1 MDDFKTLPELRPGES
16 GVIIDIQ
23 GGSGLVRHLE
33 SLGVRAG
40 KRVTKI
46 SAQFWRGPQVIK
58 IDNNIQIALGFG
70 MSRKIYV
77 EVKK

>member
-1 MDDFKTLPELRPGES
+1 MNDFRTLPELKPGES

-23 GGSGLVRHLE
+23 GGAGLVRHLE
-33 SLGVRAG
+33 SLGVRVG
-40 KRVTKI
+40 KRATKI

-58 IDNNIQIALGFG
+58 IDNIQIALGFG
-70 MSRKIYV
+70 MSRKIHV

>member
-1 MDDFKTLPELRPGES
+1 MDGFKTLPELKLGES
-16 GVIIDIQ
+16 GVIVDIQ
-23 GGSGLVRHLE
+23 GGAGLVRHLK
-33 SLGVRAG
+33 SLGVRVG

-58 IDNNIQIALGFG
+58 IDNMQIALGFG
-70 MSRKIYV
+70 MSRKVYV

>member
-1 MDDFKTLPELRPGES
+1 MDDIKTLPEMKLGES

-23 GGSGLVRHLE
+23 AGAGLVRHLE
-33 SLGVRAG
+33 SLGIRVG

-46 SAQFWRGPQVIK
+46 SAQFWGGPQVIK
-58 IDNNIQIALGFG
+58 IGNIQIALGFG
-70 MSRKIYV
+70 MSRKVYV

>member
-1 MDDFKTLPELRPGES
+1 MGDFKTLPELKPGES
-16 GVIIDIQ
+16 GVIIDIR
-23 GGSGLVRHLE
+23 GGAGSVRHLE
-33 SLGVRAG
+33 SLGVRVG

-46 SAQFWRGPQVIK
+46 SAQFFCGPQVIRV
-58 IDNNIQIALGFG
+58 DNIRIALGFG

>member
-1 MDDFKTLPELRPGES
+1 MDNFRTLPELKPGES

-33 SLGVRAG
+33 SLGVRVG

-58 IDNNIQIALGFG
+58 IDNIQIALGFG
-70 MSRKIYV
+70 MSRKVYV
-77 EVKK
+77 EIKK

>member
-1 MDDFKTLPELRPGES
+1 MDDFKTLPELKPGES
-16 GVIIDIQ
+16 GVIIDMQ
-23 GGSGLVRHLE
+23 GGAGLVRHLE
-33 SLGVRAG
+33 SLGVRVG

-58 IDNNIQIALGFG
+58 IDNIQIALGFG
-70 MSRKIYV
+70 MSRKVYV

>member
-1 MDDFKTLPELRPGES
+1 MDNFKTLPELKPGES

-23 GGSGLVRHLE
+23 GGAGLVRHVE
-33 SLGVRAG
+33 SLGIRVG
-40 KRVTKI
+40 KRITKI
-46 SAQFWRGPQVIK
+46 SAQFWRGPQVIEV
-58 IDNNIQIALGFG
+58 DNIRIALGFG